1 MKRHL
6 LLLIAIVA
14 MTGCARFSTKQTD
27 LSYDP
32 TTGKPLRQITTRAAS
47 YTLASANSKLAQWK
61 ATQTDKTQGATVGGL
76 EQASSGTNVAA
87 TLGAMADLLRALGA
101 AGK

>member
-1 MKRHL
+1 MKRHIL
-6 LLLIAIVA
+6 MLISAA
-14 MTGCARFSTKQTD
+14 ALTGCARFSTKQTD

-32 TTGKPLRQITTRAAS
+32 TTGKPIRQITTRASA
-47 YTLASANSKLAQWK
+47 YTVASANSKLAQWK

-87 TLGAMADLLRALGA
+87 TLSAMADLLRALGA